1 MSFGSEILNDM
12 QKHNS
17 PDVFGIDANGNQTG
31 SHYSQFSGNP
41 TMPMQ
46 GQGQM
51 PMQAQGQMPMQGQ
64 ADIKTNP
71 ELLQKF
77 LYIISNIPQLSQY
90 FNTNTKA
97 YEDHTKSPGLMMEII
112 AKYEPYL
119 SQTTQ
124 PQQQQQQPMI
134 IGNES
139 LQSNQQTQPSPNDTN
154 PNNVVLSDLSPLDK
168 PMSWGDT
175 LWNILKYPLIISILF
190 YIFLMPS
197 VKIFIVN
204 NIIDYIPS
212 IGQSEN
218 IKTLAITTAFFICS
232 VVINEILKYKS

>member
-31 SHYSQFSGNP
+31 SHYSQFGGNP
-41 TMPMQ
+41 AIPSQGQPQ
-46 GQGQM
+46 GQGITQSM
-51 PMQAQGQMPMQGQ
+51 PQQGHGN
-64 ADIKTNP
+64 TNP

-119 SQTTQ
+119 SQQPIVNQ
-124 PQQQQQQPMI
+124 PQQPMSI
-134 IGNES
+134 NNES
-139 LQSNQQTQPSPNDTN
+139 PQSNQQSQPSPADTN

-175 LWNILKYPLIISILF
+175 LWNILKYPLLISILF

-197 VKIFIVN
+197 VKTFIIN
-204 NIIDYIPS
+204 NLIDYIPS

-218 IKTLAITTAFFICS
+218 IKTLAITSAFFIFS